1 MNNQTQRK
9 PRIAVGFGLVFIVF
23 AACVNK
29 SPVAPGVTYQLTLL
43 AGVGGTVTAPP
54 KPTISV
60 DSNESIVIKATSN
73 PGYTFQKW
81 TQTTER
87 ATITYKNAR
96 STTVRLLSG
105 DDTVQAVFIAASG
118 LNPIDRATLGR
129 VEAGVNY
136 DYFSGVWSS
145 LPDFTALDPD
155 SSNSCNTFDLA
166 DVPHRPNNFGIVF
179 TGYIDIPFK
188 GDYTFYLKSSDG
200 STLALNDTILIHNDG
215 IHSAP
220 VESTASVN
228 LAEGKYCITV
238 RYFNASSSP
247 ACTVSYACPAIGI
260 EKQILTNG
268 ILSRPYIGPLSKIF
282 ITKPAGGE
290 TYYCG
295 DTMHVRWIYRHF
307 DHMVFCEISLD
318 NGKRYTQLSR
328 NAFAHAD
335 SNGFMDWQI
344 PVDDSLVTN
353 QARIRIRDYPPG
365 GNLCVSNL
373 FSIAKR

>member
-1 MNNQTQRK
+1 MNTHVTE
-9 PRIAVGFGLVFIVF
+9 PRIAVGFVLAFTVFT
-23 AACVNK
+23 ACVNK
-29 SPVAPGVTYQLTLL
+29 SPVAPGVTYQITVL
-43 AGVGGTVTAPP
+43 AGAGGTITAPL
-54 KPTISV
+54 KTTIPV
-60 DSNESIVIKATSN
+60 DSNESIIIKAAAN

-81 TQTTER
+81 IQTTDR
-87 ATITYKNAR
+87 ATVTYKNAA

-105 DDTVQAVFIAASG
+105 DDTVQAIFIAASG
-118 LNPIDRATLGR
+118 LKPINRATLGR
-129 VEAGVNY
+129 VEAGINY
-136 DYFSGVWSS
+136 DYFTGAWTS
-145 LPDFTALDPD
+145 LPDFAMLEPD
-155 SSNSCNTFDLA
+155 TSNSCNTFDCA

-179 TGYIDIPFK
+179 AGYVDIPFK

-200 STLALNDTILIHNDG
+200 SSLALNDTILIHNDG
-215 IHSAP
+215 IHSSP
-220 VESTASVN
+220 VEATASVN

-268 ILSRPYIGPLSKIF
+268 MLSRPYTGTLSKIF
-282 ITKPAGGE
+282 ITNPAGGE

-295 DTMHVRWIYRHF
+295 DTMRVKWVYRNF
-307 DHMVFCEISLD
+307 DHMVFCEISFD
-318 NGKRYTQLSR
+318 NGRKYSQLSV

-335 SNGFMDWQI
+335 SNGFFSWYI
-344 PVDDSLVTN
+344 PMNDSVVTN

-365 GNLCVSNL
+365 GNLCVSSL